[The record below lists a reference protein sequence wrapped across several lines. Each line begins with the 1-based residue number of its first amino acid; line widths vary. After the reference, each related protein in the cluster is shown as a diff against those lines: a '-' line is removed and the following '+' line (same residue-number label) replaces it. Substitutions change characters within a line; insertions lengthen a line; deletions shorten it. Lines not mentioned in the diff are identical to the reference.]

1 MSELVAN
8 QITGRSQ
15 TPTFSEGLVVT
26 GVTTG
31 INVTG
36 VGTVAQ
42 FNCTDVVSTAAT
54 FTTVTI
60 GGTLTYEDVTN
71 IDSVGII
78 TARSGVKVNTLGVDI
93 AAGGLKV
100 IGVSTFGNSD
110 ITIDGSASGVTSVTW
125 DATADSLIF
134 KDKSYAK
141 FGDGSDLCIYHD
153 GSNSYIIDQ
162 GTGDLVINS
171 NSTISLNPN
180 SGGEYGFRVHTN
192 GACEAYYDNTKRIE
206 TTTAGAKITGIATAT
221 GKVVAEDGIDLS
233 SGTTLLREQI
243 SQTATAWSATNTLNL
258 DNGMVQYTSGNLGG
272 TNNTLNIISSVG
284 INTQMN
290 TGDMICVTGIT
301 SVNATTAYVNAL
313 QIDYNTVQVA
323 WVGGSA
329 PSDGGNSGFDTYTF
343 NIWKTASATYNVI
356 GNQVKTS

>member
-125 DATADSLIF
+125 DASADSLIF
-134 KDKSYAK
+134 KDNSKAI
-141 FGDGSDLCIYHD
+141 FGDDSDLQIYYD
-153 GSNSYIIDQ
+153 GSNSYIKHIKSSSDVYFQ
-162 GTGDLVINS
+162 ATRDIYLQ
-171 NSTISLNPN
+171 PKAA
-180 SGGEYGFRVHTN
+180 EN
-192 GACEAYYDNTKRIE
+192 GIAIKADGATELFYDNSKKIE

-221 GKVVAEDGIDLS
+221 GKIVAEDGIDLS